1 MAGKWAG
8 DEEGYSEKD
17 LKERLK
23 EESED
28 SIWDHYSDDAREKAQ
43 EAYPMDKFL
52 KDIGDDEVS
61 KTLFDKDYD
70 TWMKDWILENE
81 NLEGPN
87 PGFDPN
93 QPESEDNPK
102 NIPYDGSYG
111 SSLDVEDHPDWSNYD
126 TNAEEAFEEAKNRA
140 DMEPFYENYDEAIRE
155 DIDRNIYDL
164 RDEDLENWHST
175 DRFLPEHVY
184 EKLKNPYKDKE
195 NPTEKE
201 LEEALDHPLQVTR
214 YGAAEN
220 KKLPSSLI
228 DKVLKGDDDD
238 LKSKVLENPNTHIV
252 IDSSRFQGYIADA
265 IVCNREFLLKNSDK
279 VRSVIESY
287 FYALH
292 SHKNDFDDLI
302 VADSIKFGTPLST
315 EQVKNLEKGIWWKNT
330 QENYAHFGLVPSR
343 LQHVQNIIE
352 NLTAVL
358 VKSKAIRNDPTQNR
372 ANMLYYDKILVA
384 MLQAN
389 FYPGIS
395 PDKISDQIDLPK
407 LTDTEWNNLMPIG
420 TLEVPNLV
428 FLRGTYD
435 LTERSRIILDDLV
448 KTLNTFPQ
456 YYVIVQGNAVGVGD
470 IAANKILALARAKA
484 AVQYLAEKGI
494 KPDRIKA
501 TSENSTNG
509 SASVRFVLG
518 QAPF

>member
-1 MAGKWAG
+1 MNKRFLIVVSVYLVLIFAAYFAYVKIIVG
-8 DEEGYSEKD
+8 D
-17 LKERLK
+17 
-23 EESED
+23 
-28 SIWDHYSDDAREKAQ
+28 REKTQ
-43 EAYPMDKFL
+43 EAQKVQEKNKILANTGSNSVYENQLNFALDSFTGYGVLRSDRFKSEL
-52 KDIGDDEVS
+52 TSRKIRLNLVDDGADYS
-61 KTLFDKDYD
+61 KRLAAVA
-70 TWMKDWILENE
+70 
-81 NLEGPN
+81 
-87 PGFDPN
+87 
-93 QPESEDNPK
+93 
-102 NIPYDGSYG
+102 DGSCPIAAFPIDALIKT
-111 SSLDVEDHPDWSNYD
+111 SSEANSLPATIVALLDETRGADAMVSYKEAIPNIDALNHPE
-126 TNAEEAFEEAKNRA
+126 TKFVLTKNSPSETLVRVLMA
-140 DMEPFYENYDEAIRE
+140 SFALEKLSANPFIYANDANEVYKLYRQAQPTTRQVFVLWEPF
-155 DIDRNIYDL
+155 
-164 RDEDLENWHST
+164 
-175 DRFLPEHVY
+175 V
-184 EKLKNPYKDKE
+184 
-195 NPTEKE
+195 
-201 LEEALDHPLQVTR
+201 
-214 YGAAEN
+214 
-220 KKLPSSLI
+220 
-228 DKVLKGDDDD
+228 
-238 LKSKVLENPNTHIV
+238 SKVLENPNTHIV